1 MYINADESV
10 QALFVNQNESIKNT
24 ILTLTNKLD
33 IATEGVEI
41 EIELPKGLA
50 MEQISLSSDVLN
62 ISRNQYHYNIE
73 SGVLKFVSLN
83 TVELLA
89 NEPWMYITVDSNIEP
104 IKYINVNWINNDIL
118 VRSEIHSQSLVD
130 LEDEQLVHEDLLIN
144 NVVSDVLLIHD
155 YLFLGQMNV
164 YDMSGLLVYTVINN
178 NNRIDVSML
187 SQGMY
192 MLQWTDGQTMRLS
205 KFVKR

>member
-1 MYINADESV
+1 MYINAEESV
-10 QALFVNQNESIKNT
+10 QALFVDQNESIKNT

-33 IATEGVEI
+33 IATEGIEI
-41 EIELPKGLA
+41 EIELPIGLA

-62 ISRNQYHYNIE
+62 ISSNQYHYNIE

-83 TVELLA
+83 TVELVA
-89 NEPWMYITVDSNIEP
+89 NEPWMYITVDSNIDL

-130 LEDEQLVHEDLLIN
+130 LEDEQLVHENLLIN

-155 YLFLGQMNV
+155 NLFLGQVNV
-164 YDMSGLLVYTVINN
+164 YDMSGLLVYTAINN
-178 NNRIDVSML
+178 NNRLDVSIL

-192 MLQWTDGQTMRLS
+192 MLQWTDGQTMRVS
-205 KFVKR
+205 KFVKK

>member
-1 MYINADESV
+1 
-10 QALFVNQNESIKNT
+10 
-24 ILTLTNKLD
+24 
-33 IATEGVEI
+33 
-41 EIELPKGLA
+41 

>member
-1 MYINADESV
+1 
-10 QALFVNQNESIKNT
+10 
-24 ILTLTNKLD
+24 
-33 IATEGVEI
+33 
-41 EIELPKGLA
+41 
-50 MEQISLSSDVLN
+50 
-62 ISRNQYHYNIE
+62 
-73 SGVLKFVSLN
+73 
-83 TVELLA
+83 
-89 NEPWMYITVDSNIEP
+89 MYITVDSNIEP